1 MLRAIKKTRIHEDVF
16 QQIHQLIKAGRL
28 RARDQLPSEREL
40 AETFKVSRTSVR
52 EALRALETQG
62 LIVSRTGTGNFV
74 ADLPVESL
82 IGPLARLLID
92 EKKALADVFEM
103 RKLIEPHIAALAA
116 ERATRKDVA
125 QLKRIVAKQAGAV
138 SRGETGVEA
147 DAELHLSIS
156 RATRNQ
162 ALQKLVSG
170 LMEMLSR
177 SREESLQ
184 TDKRREAS
192 VVTHRRI
199 IAAIEKH
206 DGPKARS
213 EMLRH
218 IEQVEESVLLS
229 NRALKNETR
238 KVTRERGRLHGPAR
252 AGHLPDGNG
261 AGQARYR
268 LRGERYI
275 RSGKIVV

>member
-1 MLRAIKKTRIHEDVF
+1 MLRAIKKTRIHEEVF
-16 QQIHQLIKAGRL
+16 SQIHELIKEGRL
-28 RARDQLPSEREL
+28 KAGDQLPSEREL

-52 EALRALETQG
+52 EALRALESQG
-62 LIVSRTGTGNFV
+62 LVVSRTGAGNFV

-82 IGPLARLLID
+82 VAPLARVLID
-92 EKKALADVFEM
+92 EKKALADMFEM

-116 ERATRKDVA
+116 ERATRNDIA
-125 QLKRIVAKQAGAV
+125 QLKRIVAKQSAAV

-147 DAELHLSIS
+147 DAELHFSIG

-184 TDKRREAS
+184 TNERRESSIDA
-192 VVTHRRI
+192 HRRI
-199 IAAIEKH
+199 IVAIEKH
-206 DGPKARS
+206 DKARARS

-218 IEQVEESVLLS
+218 IEQVEESVLSSRRLAKS
-229 NRALKNETR
+229 ESQNLAK
-238 KVTRERGRLHGPAR
+238 ERR
-252 AGHLPDGNG
+252 
-261 AGQARYR
+261 
-268 LRGERYI
+268 I
-275 RSGKIVV
+275 S

>member
-1 MLRAIKKTRIHEDVF
+1 MLHAIKKTRIYEEVVS
-16 QQIHQLIKAGRL
+16 QIHALICDGRFKAG
-28 RARDQLPSEREL
+28 DQLPAEREL

-82 IGPLARLLID
+82 VGPLARLLID
-92 EKKALADVFEM
+92 EKTALADVFEM
-103 RKLIEPHIAALAA
+103 RKLIEPQIAALAA
-116 ERATRKDVA
+116 ERATRNDIA
-125 QLKRIVAKQAGAV
+125 RLKMIVAKQAAAV

-147 DAELHLSIS
+147 DAELHFSIG

-184 TDKRREAS
+184 TDERRESSIGA
-192 VVTHRRI
+192 HRRI

-206 DGPKARS
+206 DQTRARS

-218 IEQVEESVLLS
+218 IEQVEESVLSPS
-229 NRALKNETR
+229 NRPAKKQSQNLTK
-238 KVTRERGRLHGPAR
+238 ERR
-252 AGHLPDGNG
+252 
-261 AGQARYR
+261 
-268 LRGERYI
+268 I
-275 RSGKIVV
+275 S

>member
-1 MLRAIKKTRIHEDVF
+1 MLRAIKKTRIHEEVF
-16 QQIHQLIKAGRL
+16 SQIHELIREGRFKAG
-28 RARDQLPSEREL
+28 DQLPSEREL
-40 AETFKVSRTSVR
+40 ADTFKVSRTSVR
-52 EALRALETQG
+52 EALRALESQG
-62 LIVSRTGTGNFV
+62 LVVSRTGTGNFV

-92 EKKALADVFEM
+92 EKRALADVFEM

-116 ERATRKDVA
+116 ERATPNDIA
-125 QLKRIVAKQAGAV
+125 QLKKIVAKQSAAV

-147 DAELHLSIS
+147 DAELHFSIG

-162 ALQKLVSG
+162 ALQKLVAG

-184 TDKRREAS
+184 TDERRAS
-192 VVTHRRI
+192 SIDAHRRI

-206 DGPKARS
+206 DKARARS

-218 IEQVEESVLLS
+218 IQQVEENVLS
-229 NRALKNETR
+229 SRRPAKTESENPTK
-238 KVTRERGRLHGPAR
+238 ERR
-252 AGHLPDGNG
+252 
-261 AGQARYR
+261 
-268 LRGERYI
+268 I
-275 RSGKIVV
+275 S

>member
-1 MLRAIKKTRIHEDVF
+1 MLHAIKKTRIHEEVF
-16 QQIHQLIKAGRL
+16 SQIHELIKQGRFKAG
-28 RARDQLPSEREL
+28 DQLPSEREL

-52 EALRALETQG
+52 EALRALESQG
-62 LIVSRTGTGNFV
+62 LVVSRTGAGNFV
-74 ADLPVESL
+74 ADLPVEAL
-82 IGPLARLLID
+82 VGALARLLID
-92 EKKALADVFEM
+92 EKRALADVFEM

-116 ERATRKDVA
+116 ERATRDDIA
-125 QLKRIVAKQAGAV
+125 QLKRIVAKQAAAV

-147 DAELHLSIS
+147 DAELHFAIG

-184 TDKRREAS
+184 TDERRESSIGA
-192 VVTHRRI
+192 HRRI

-206 DGPKARS
+206 DKARARA

-218 IEQVEESVLLS
+218 IQEVEDNVLSSRRSEKKESPNFS
-229 NRALKNETR
+229 K
-238 KVTRERGRLHGPAR
+238 ERR
-252 AGHLPDGNG
+252 
-261 AGQARYR
+261 
-268 LRGERYI
+268 I
-275 RSGKIVV
+275 S

>member
-1 MLRAIKKTRIHEDVF
+1 MLRAIKKTRIHEEVF
-16 QQIHQLIKAGRL
+16 SQIHELIREGRFKAG
-28 RARDQLPSEREL
+28 DQLPSEREL

-52 EALRALETQG
+52 EALRALESQG
-62 LIVSRTGTGNFV
+62 LVVSRTGTGNFV

-116 ERATRKDVA
+116 ERSTRNDIA
-125 QLKRIVAKQAGAV
+125 QLKRIIAKQSAAV

-147 DAELHLSIS
+147 DAELHFSIG

-170 LMEMLSR
+170 LMEMLSG

-184 TDKRREAS
+184 TDERRESSIDA
-192 VVTHRRI
+192 HRRI

-206 DGPKARS
+206 DQARARG

-218 IEQVEESVLLS
+218 IEQVEENVLSSRRPAKTESQNLS
-229 NRALKNETR
+229 K
-238 KVTRERGRLHGPAR
+238 ERR
-252 AGHLPDGNG
+252 
-261 AGQARYR
+261 
-268 LRGERYI
+268 I
-275 RSGKIVV
+275 S